1 MNIIDSETGTEKTSP
16 SEEKT
21 ATKLLK
27 QLLEVTEQVN
37 DNSLMQNGIA
47 IGWGQI
53 HIMAR
58 LISLERSRQRGQHSS
73 RAKTIWKKNQSFSL
87 ILKNNK
93 ISSSIL
99 KHIFKW
105 LTRSWSTFDS
115 SWSYRIMSKTI
126 SFIMCTVYFAKVQR
140 TFLNK
145 NGFQKRMVTVI
156 IDFSSSPVPKIFDK
170 VIWKLASLHSLFY
183 LP

>member
-73 RAKTIWKKNQSFSL
+73 RAKTI
-87 ILKNNK
+87 
-93 ISSSIL
+93 
-99 KHIFKW
+99 
-105 LTRSWSTFDS
+105 
-115 SWSYRIMSKTI
+115 
-126 SFIMCTVYFAKVQR
+126 
-140 TFLNK
+140 
-145 NGFQKRMVTVI
+145 
-156 IDFSSSPVPKIFDK
+156 
-170 VIWKLASLHSLFY
+170 
-183 LP
+183 